1 MSADFQ
7 GLATKGLKGLK
18 VAGWYT
24 MTLALNML
32 RRGLIL
38 ARYTLACW
46 QKQKVNRAM
55 RRLGEQFF
63 QALEQGET
71 NPLVVSD
78 VSDAVQKA
86 KDLKEVKDK
95 NYQAI
100 AAIREK
106 IRAAWIKESPP
117 VPAPAPEPPPAPAE
131 PTEATEKPEE
141 PAAPRVFLREFLV
154 NQGVSRRPWPPLI
167 PHTRRGGFETRPFLW
182 PRTDSVTPTKSIQGD
197 GRGVFPQGAPG
208 PPLKHPGQVLFTP
221 PRTPPGCPGVFPGRG
236 AGPRPPPP
244 GFPGPPWGCRAG

>member
-18 VAGWYT
+18 VVWRYT
-24 MTLALNML
+24 ITLALNMM
-32 RRGLIL
+32 RRGIIL

-46 QKQKVNRAM
+46 QKQKVNKAM

-71 NPLVVSD
+71 NPLVVSG

-106 IRAAWIKESPP
+106 IRAAWTQAPP
-117 VPAPAPEPPPAPAE
+117 PAPAPEPPPAPAE
-131 PTEATEKPEE
+131 PTEATEKP
-141 PAAPRVFLREFLV
+141 AAP
-154 NQGVSRRPWPPLI
+154 
-167 PHTRRGGFETRPFLW
+167 
-182 PRTDSVTPTKSIQGD
+182 
-197 GRGVFPQGAPG
+197 
-208 PPLKHPGQVLFTP
+208 
-221 PRTPPGCPGVFPGRG
+221 
-236 AGPRPPPP
+236 
-244 GFPGPPWGCRAG
+244 